1 MSINP
6 YLNLE
11 TSTDFQV
18 FDFESKGKTTLK
30 KRAVF
35 DLIEE
40 SEQMYNLSLC
50 TVLENG
56 QEDYDTE
63 TKNGDMDTVLETVA
77 QIAFIYSDKFPE
89 RKIYFRGSNAVRS
102 RKYQIG
108 VNKYLEILLQ
118 NFHVESLI
126 IDEVRNIL
134 ILRETFKVGT
144 NYTALIF
151 TRK

>member
-11 TSTDFQV
+11 TSSNFQV
-18 FDFESKGKTTLK
+18 FDFESLGKVTLK

-35 DLIEE
+35 NLIDE
-40 SEQMYNLSLC
+40 SEHLYNLALC
-50 TVLENG
+50 TVLEDGTQDFN
-56 QEDYDTE
+56 TE
-63 TKNGDMDTVLETVA
+63 SKNGDIDMVLETA
-77 QIAFIYSDKFPE
+77 AYIAGIYSDKFPE

-108 VNKYLEILLQ
+108 VNKYLAILLQ
-118 NFHVESLI
+118 TFLI
-126 IDEVRNIL
+126 EGLVIDENDSIVVREAFQIG
-134 ILRETFKVGT
+134 K
-144 NYTALIF
+144 NYSALIF